1 MDILANSLIG
11 PCQLALF
18 SRSPMIGS
26 WWQELRT

>member
-1 MDILANSLIG
+1 MDMIASGLIS

-18 SRSPMIGS
+18 IRSPMIGS